1 VRVTTPKL
9 LAAALVAG
17 AALPAMGFGAAIG
30 LQDDRMAA
38 GADRTPAVSAA
49 AIPGRLAMAQATGT
63 KVLRIDFFWASVAQT
78 RPANGANHLDPAY
91 DWTWGDAALCGAVK
105 AGMQPIVTTWN
116 APGWATGGRLGVKGV
131 VWNSRAPLNAQ
142 DYADFMSALATRYN
156 GVTQIPGQGT
166 CLVKFYEIWNEPNLQ
181 IYLYP
186 QYSGGK
192 VASSPKYV
200 QMANLAVP
208 AIKAANPRAVPITGV
223 TGPKGKSDSSGRG
236 TLDWVKDL
244 KKFGLKAGSQYSQHI
259 YPAVPPLKKTTIFP
273 AWDTLDEIVTEVNK
287 LPGGKSKKIYITEA
301 SYTTATTPYRKV
313 KFSTSQ
319 QAQYMK
325 DIFKVPFVKSS
336 RVPVVIWFQL
346 QDNANWPGGLLF
358 DAGGQKPSYRT
369 FQGLTKTNPPKGNL
383 RPGS

>member
-1 VRVTTPKL
+1 MRLTAPKMV
-9 LAAALVAG
+9 AAALAAG
-17 AALPAMGFGAAIG
+17 AALPAMGLGAAIG

-38 GADRTPAVSAA
+38 SQPQD
-49 AIPGRLAMAQATGT
+49 IPGRIALVKATGT
-63 KVLRIDFFWASVAQT
+63 QVLRIDLFWATAAPT
-78 RPANGANHLDPAY
+78 RPANGAYHLDPAY
-91 DWTWGDAALCGAVK
+91 NWAWADAALCGTIK
-105 AGMQPIVTTWN
+105 AGIQPIVTTWN
-116 APGWATGGRLGVKGV
+116 APGWATGGKLGVKGV
-131 VWNSRAPLNAQ
+131 VWNSKAPTNPQ

-166 CLVKFYEIWNEPNLQ
+166 CNVKFYEIWNEPNLQ

-186 QYSGGK
+186 QYSGKK

-223 TGPKGKSDSSGRG
+223 TGPKGKSDQSGRG

-244 KKFGLKAGSQYSQHI
+244 KKYGLKAGSQYSQHV

-273 AWDTLDEIVTEVNK
+273 AWDTLDEVVAEVNK

-301 SYTTATTPYRKV
+301 SYTTARTPYRKV
-313 KFSTSQ
+313 AFTLSQ
-319 QAQYMK
+319 QATYMK
-325 DIFKVPFVKSS
+325 DIFKVPFVKSP
-336 RVPVVIWFQL
+336 RVPVVIWFQYV
-346 QDNANWPGGLLF
+346 DNVNWPGGITF
-358 DAGGQKPSYRT
+358 DAGGQKPSYRS
-369 FQGLTKTNPPKGNL
+369 FQGLVKTNPPKGNL

>member
-1 VRVTTPKL
+1 MRLTAPKMV
-9 LAAALVAG
+9 AAALAAG
-17 AALPAMGFGAAIG
+17 AALPAMGLGAAIG

-38 GADRTPAVSAA
+38 SQPQD
-49 AIPGRLAMAQATGT
+49 IPGRIALVKATGT
-63 KVLRIDFFWASVAQT
+63 QVLRIDLFWATAAPT
-78 RPANGANHLDPAY
+78 RPANGAYHLDPAY
-91 DWTWGDAALCGAVK
+91 NWAWADAALCGTIK
-105 AGMQPIVTTWN
+105 AGIQPIVTTWN
-116 APGWATGGRLGVKGV
+116 APGWATGGKLGVKGV
-131 VWNSRAPLNAQ
+131 VWNSKSPTNPQ

-166 CLVKFYEIWNEPNLQ
+166 CNVKFYEIWNEPNLQ

-186 QYSGGK
+186 QYSGKK

-223 TGPKGKSDSSGRG
+223 TGPKGKSDQSGRG

-244 KKFGLKAGSQYSQHI
+244 KKYGLKAGSQYSQHV

-273 AWDTLDEIVTEVNK
+273 AWDTLDEVVAEVNK

-301 SYTTATTPYRKV
+301 SYTTARTPYRKV
-313 KFSTSQ
+313 AFTLSQ
-319 QAQYMK
+319 QATYMK
-325 DIFKVPFVKSS
+325 DIFKVPFVKSP
-336 RVPVVIWFQL
+336 RVPVVIWFQYV
-346 QDNANWPGGLLF
+346 DNVNWPGGITF
-358 DAGGQKPSYRT
+358 DAGGQKPSYRS
-369 FQGLTKTNPPKGNL
+369 FQGLVKTNPPKGNL